1 MIEKVSID
9 LKSKLPPELVDFLLN
24 SYAEIKEHYLL
35 GRHEP
40 SELNGGK
47 LVEACYRILEFVTKG
62 SYTTVGSH
70 TPDMIGK
77 LRAFEQLPATT
88 AIETYRI
95 HIPRTLT
102 TIYNIRNKRG
112 VGHLGGDVNPNFV
125 DSTFIVSCSDWTIAE
140 ILRIHYVCSLA
151 DAQKIVDALVVRP
164 TFLIHQVEDIKRV
177 LNPKL
182 KHRDQVLTLL
192 ASEHPNCVADSKLIE
207 WIEPKSKGTFI
218 NGVLKKLHAERLIE
232 YKADKNCV
240 ILPTGLKY
248 VDKNYQTFLN
258 KL

>member
-62 SYTTVGSH
+62 SYTSIGSH

-88 AIETYRI
+88 A
-95 HIPRTLT
+95 
-102 TIYNIRNKRG
+102 
-112 VGHLGGDVNPNFV
+112 
-125 DSTFIVSCSDWTIAE
+125 SW
-140 ILRIHYVCSLA
+140 
-151 DAQKIVDALVVRP
+151 
-164 TFLIHQVEDIKRV
+164 
-177 LNPKL
+177 
-182 KHRDQVLTLL
+182 
-192 ASEHPNCVADSKLIE
+192 
-207 WIEPKSKGTFI
+207 
-218 NGVLKKLHAERLIE
+218 
-232 YKADKNCV
+232 
-240 ILPTGLKY
+240 
-248 VDKNYQTFLN
+248 
-258 KL
+258 

>member
-1 MIEKVSID
+1 MINKVSSD
-9 LKSKLPPELVDFLLN
+9 LKTKLPHELVDYLLN
-24 SYAEIKEHYLL
+24 SYIEIKEHYLL
-35 GRHEP
+35 SRHEP

-47 LVEACYRILEFVTKG
+47 LVEACFRILEFETKG
-62 SYTTVGSH
+62 TYTAVGVH

-77 LRAFEQLPATT
+77 LRAFEQLPATNL
-88 AIETYRI
+88 IESYRI

-125 DSTFIVSCSDWTIAE
+125 DSSFIVACSDWTIAE
-140 ILRIHYVCSLA
+140 ILRVHYTCSLNE
-151 DAQKIVDALVVRP
+151 AQKIVDAIVTRP
-164 TFLIHQVEDIKRV
+164 TFLIHQIDDIKRV

-192 ASEHPNCVADSKLIE
+192 ASEHPNFVAESKLIN

-218 NGVLKKLHAERLIE
+218 SVLKKLHSERLIE
-232 YKADKNCV
+232 YKTDKNCY

-248 VDKNYQTFLN
+248 VDKNHQTFLN
-258 KL
+258 NI